1 MHLEMCLEVGQEGE
15 EDGQR
20 QLEHLRDGGDAVF
33 RQRYAQVLLDGVDE
47 HLVGFEDG
55 PSVLQDGQE
64 KLQREDL
71 GPQLMGSGG
80 S

>member
-1 MHLEMCLEVGQEGE
+1 MHLEMCLEVGQKGE

-20 QLEHLRDGGDAVF
+20 QLEHFGDGGDTVF

-47 HLVGFEDG
+47 HLIGFEDG

-64 KLQREDL
+64 ELQREDL
-71 GPQLMGSGG
+71 GPQLVGSAG